1 MKISDFGAYAGS
13 EGRSGALDD
22 PRSLAARRRALSD
35 FL

>member
-1 MKISDFGAYAGS
+1 MKISDFGAYAG